1 MSGIYIHIPFCRQ
14 ACQYCDFHFSTGTNR
29 TDEMVEMICEELE
42 LRRDYLPNGKPVNTI
57 YFGGGTP
64 SLLNAAQIG
73 KILEQIQLYYQL
85 DLKELTLE
93 ANPDDLHLK
102 KLEDWKALGLDRLSI
117 GIQTFDAE
125 ILRFYNRA
133 HTSEDSF
140 NAIKLAKAAGFQKLS
155 IDLIYGFPSNDHKI
169 WENDLQI
176 ALGQDPGHISSY
188 CLTVEPKTALGNWEK
203 RGIYTHSS
211 EDFAAVQFEMLME
224 SMDKAGYVQYE
235 ISNFGKP
242 GQFAVHNTN
251 YWTGVPYLGIGP
263 SAHSFDGKIRG
274 FNIANNPK
282 YIDKLKKGELA
293 FTEEQSTTINIA
305 NDRILTSLRT
315 IWGLDLNAL
324 KTDLRFD
331 LLDLKNKQID
341 LLQNEQ
347 LLILE
352 NNHLTLTTQGKLL
365 ADSIAASLFLD

>member
-1 MSGIYIHIPFCRQ
+1 
-14 ACQYCDFHFSTGTNR
+14 
-29 TDEMVEMICEELE
+29 MVDMICRELE
-42 LRRDYLPNGKPVNTI
+42 LRSDYLPQHQPVNTI

-64 SLLNAAQIG
+64 SLLSTAQIA

-93 ANPDDLHLK
+93 ANPDDLHPK

-133 HTSEDSF
+133 HTSEESL
-140 NAIKLAKAAGFQKLS
+140 NAIKLAKSAGFQKLS
-155 IDLIYGFPSNDHKI
+155 IDLIYGFPSDNHKI
-169 WENDLQI
+169 WENDLRI
-176 ALGQDPGHISSY
+176 ALDQDPGHISSY

-203 RGIYTHSS
+203 RGLYSHST

-235 ISNFGKP
+235 ISNFGKS
-242 GQFAVHNTN
+242 GQFAIHNTN
-251 YWTGVPYLGIGP
+251 YWSGVPYLGIGP
-263 SAHSFDGKIRG
+263 SAHSFDGKVRG
-274 FNIANNPK
+274 FNISNNSK
-282 YIDKLKKGELA
+282 YIDSLKKGELA
-293 FTEEQSTTINIA
+293 FTEEQATTTDIA
-305 NDRILTSLRT
+305 NDQILTALRT
-315 IWGLDLNAL
+315 IWGLDLKSL
-324 KTDLRFD
+324 ETDLGFD
-331 LLDLKNKQID
+331 LLRLKNKQID
-341 LLQNEQ
+341 LLLKEQ

-352 NNHLTLTTQGKLL
+352 NNHLTLTTKGKLL